1 MEAMAVAS
9 AAATTSGAQQQ
20 LDRLHRAAAA
30 SRASSCDCKS
40 LAPPPP
46 QHLVWGYTN
55 RSLLRRSPAERC
67 AAGAT
72 PTMPHSLPS
81 ENSATKHDYY
91 TVCDFMT
98 PRKDLFCV
106 RVSTT
111 VDDALK
117 LLVDNRIT
125 GLPVIDEDGKLVG
138 VVSDYDLLAL
148 DSISG
153 KPELQ
158 SFFFYEFL
166 KISGKRP
173 STNSLFPEAGSTWKA
188 FKEIQHLLTKTQGKT
203 VGDLMT
209 PSPLVV
215 RVDMNIEDAARI
227 LLDTKYR
234 RLPVVDECGKLV
246 GLITRGNVVRA
257 ALQVKRAAEENTSS
271 S

>member
-153 KPELQ
+153 K
-158 SFFFYEFL
+158 
-166 KISGKRP
+166 RP